1 MRKLVH
7 LFLALIFVGA
17 TASSAVD
24 GGQTPPVRQVFLLQ
38 NSGWMEPFYQ
48 DQNSPLRPFANRLIG
63 QAARGGGGIVVASFN
78 QDGQVAGR
86 TSPEV
91 LFEGNYDEGRV
102 REAIDR
108 IDLPRKASGAYAD
121 ADFRGALFGTLS
133 RILRGD
139 QGIIW
144 LITNNKDA
152 PDNNPAVR
160 ENTRA
165 FYNALRN
172 SPHITAIAAFPMR
185 RLVQG
190 EHYSERGL
198 IIYAI
203 AYGERARAALDDI
216 LREGSPVRR
225 QFPAPPVRLKPLDDQ
240 PVELL
245 LDSSTAGVNARV
257 HGGRLYIEDAP
268 ASGSTVR
275 LHGRLR
281 NRYYPQNIARARLS
295 AAWRSG
301 SPELARAVI
310 RMQPAEILDV
320 PANAMSGPVRM
331 ELALPEIP
339 RPPGLSGLFADE
351 RVVVGELEVRLD
363 SIAFSL
369 DRDFVSRI
377 SAISGGGDIQAEQA
391 ERMMAANLPE
401 VFLDYRRISSASMR
415 VPVMIKVRY
424 SAWPLILAVSAV
436 LLLVLALIGLAI
448 VMSRAR
454 AYAVRVGQSDLR
466 IRIKPRER
474 RTLSDSFG
482 NRAEV
487 VGRLFGA
494 PSVRPLDAAEA

>member
-7 LFLALIFVGA
+7 LFLALTFIGA
-17 TASSAVD
+17 AAGPACA
-24 GGQTPPVRQVFLLQ
+24 GGNPPVRQVFLLQ

-48 DQNSPLRPFANRLIG
+48 DRNSPLRPFANRLIG
-63 QAARGGGGIVVASFN
+63 KAALGGGGIVVASFN
-78 QDGQVAGR
+78 QDGQVKGR

-91 LFEGNYDEGRV
+91 LFEGGYDEGRV

-198 IIYAI
+198 IVYAI
-203 AYGERARAALDDI
+203 AYGERARGALDSL
-216 LREGSPVRR
+216 LRDGSPVRS
-225 QFPAPPVRLKPLDDQ
+225 QFPAPPVRLKPLDDD

-245 LDSSTAGVNARV
+245 LDSSTADVSARV
-257 HGGRLYIEDAP
+257 LAGRLYIKDAP
-268 ASGSTVR
+268 ASGATIR
-275 LHGRLR
+275 LQGRLR
-281 NRYYPQNIARARLS
+281 NRYYPQNIARARMS

-301 SPELARAVI
+301 SPELAGAVI
-310 RMQPAEILDV
+310 RMQPAAITDV
-320 PANAMSGPVRM
+320 PANALSGPVRM
-331 ELALPEIP
+331 EIDLPEIA

-351 RVVVGELEVRLD
+351 RVVQGELEVRLD
-363 SIAFSL
+363 SIDFSL
-369 DRDFVSRI
+369 DPAFLSRI
-377 SAISGGGDIQAEQA
+377 SAISGGDTIQEAQA
-391 ERMMAANLPE
+391 ERTMAANLPE

-415 VPVMIKVRY
+415 VPVLIKVQF
-424 SAWPLILAVSAV
+424 SAWPLILALGALGA
-436 LLLVLALIGLAI
+436 LLLALIALAI
-448 VMSRAR
+448 LMRRAR
-454 AYAVRVGQSDLR
+454 TYMVRVGQSDLR
-466 IRIKPRER
+466 VEIRPRER
-474 RTLSDSFG
+474 RSLADSMG

-487 VGRLFGA
+487 VGRLFGP
-494 PSVRPLDAAEA
+494 PSVRPLDGAAT

>member
-7 LFLALIFVGA
+7 LFLALIFIGA
-17 TASSAVD
+17 TASSAGA
-24 GGQTPPVRQVFLLQ
+24 GGQPPVRQVFLLQ

-48 DQNSPLRPFANRLIG
+48 DRNSPLRPFANRLIG
-63 QAARGGGGIVVASFN
+63 KAALGGGNIVVASFN
-78 QDGQVAGR
+78 QDGQVKGR

-91 LFEGNYDEGRV
+91 LFEGGYDEARV
-102 REAIDR
+102 REAVER

-198 IIYAI
+198 IVYAI
-203 AYGERARAALDDI
+203 AYGDRARVA
-216 LREGSPVRR
+216 LREMLRDGSPVRS
-225 QFPAPPVRLKPLDDQ
+225 QFPAPPVRLKPLDDE

-245 LDSSTAGVNARV
+245 LDSSTADVSARV
-257 HGGRLYIEDAP
+257 HGGRLFIKDAP
-268 ASGSTVR
+268 ASGVTIR
-275 LHGRLR
+275 LQGRLR
-281 NRYYPQNIARARLS
+281 NRYYPQNIARAKLS

-301 SPELARAVI
+301 SAELAGAVI
-310 RMQPAEILDV
+310 RMQPAEITNV

-331 ELALPEIP
+331 EIDLPKVS

-351 RVVVGELEVRLD
+351 RIVHGELEVRLD
-363 SIAFSL
+363 SIDFSL
-369 DRDFVSRI
+369 DPVFLSRI
-377 SAISGGGDIQAEQA
+377 SAISGGDTIQEEQA
-391 ERMMAANLPE
+391 ERTMAANLPE

-415 VPVMIKVRY
+415 VPVLIKVQY
-424 SAWPLILAVSAV
+424 SAWPLVLAIGALG
-436 LLLVLALIGLAI
+436 LLLLALIGLAI
-448 VMSRAR
+448 VMRRAR
-454 AYAVRVGQSDLR
+454 TYMVRVGQSDLR
-466 IRIKPRER
+466 VEIRPRER
-474 RTLSDSFG
+474 RTCSDAFG

-487 VGRLFGA
+487 VGNVFGP
-494 PSVRPLDAAEA
+494 PSVRPLETAAT

>member
-7 LFLALIFVGA
+7 LFLALTFIGA
-17 TASSAVD
+17 TASSAD
-24 GGQTPPVRQVFLLQ
+24 SGERQPVRQVFLLQ

-48 DQNSPLRPFANRLIG
+48 DRNSPLRPFANRLIG
-63 QAARGGGGIVVASFN
+63 QAARGGGNVVVASFN
-78 QDGQVAGR
+78 QNGQVKGR
-86 TSPEV
+86 KSPEV
-91 LFEGNYDEGRV
+91 LFEGGYDPDRV

-121 ADFRGALFGTLS
+121 ADFRGALFGTLAD
-133 RILRGD
+133 ILHGD
-139 QGIIW
+139 QSIIW

-165 FYNALRN
+165 FYDALRS

-198 IIYAI
+198 IVYAI
-203 AYGERARAALDDI
+203 AYGDRARGA
-216 LREGSPVRR
+216 LREMLRDGSPVRS
-225 QFPAPPVRLKPLDDQ
+225 QFPAPPVRLKPLDDE

-245 LDSSTAGVNARV
+245 LDSKTADVGARV
-257 HGGRLYIEDAP
+257 HGGRLYIRDAP
-268 ASGSTVR
+268 ASGATVR
-275 LHGRLR
+275 LQGRLR

-310 RMQPAEILDV
+310 RMQPAEIVDV

-331 ELALPEIP
+331 EIDLPKIP

-351 RVVVGELEVRLD
+351 RVVQGELEVRLD
-363 SIAFSL
+363 SIDFSL
-369 DRDFVSRI
+369 DRDFLSRI
-377 SAISGGGDIQAEQA
+377 SAISGGDTIQAEQA
-391 ERMMAANLPE
+391 ERAMAANLPE

-415 VPVMIKVRY
+415 VPVLIKVRY
-424 SAWPLILAVSAV
+424 SAWPLILAIAG
-436 LLLVLALIGLAI
+436 LALLILAAIGLAI
-448 VMSRAR
+448 VMGRAR
-454 AYAVRVGQSDLR
+454 EYRVRVGQSEHR

-474 RTLSDSFG
+474 RTLADPLG

-494 PSVRPLDAAEA
+494 PSVRPLEGAST

>member
-7 LFLALIFVGA
+7 LFLALTFIGT
-17 TASSAVD
+17 TASLSAA
-24 GGQTPPVRQVFLLQ
+24 GGQPSVRQVFLLQ

-48 DQNSPLRPFANRLIG
+48 DVNSPLRPFANRLIA
-63 QAARGGGGIVVASFN
+63 QAAKGGGNIVVASFN
-78 QDGQVAGR
+78 QDGQVKGR

-91 LFEGNYDEGRV
+91 LFEGRFDEVRV
-102 REAIDR
+102 RDAIDR

-198 IIYAI
+198 IVYAI
-203 AYGERARAALDDI
+203 AYGDRARTA
-216 LREGSPVRR
+216 LREQLRDGSPVRS
-225 QFPAPPVRLKPLDDQ
+225 QFPAPPVRLKPLDDE

-245 LDSSTAGVNARV
+245 LDSSTADVTARV
-257 HGGRLYIEDAP
+257 HGGRLFIKDAP
-268 ASGSTVR
+268 ADGATVR
-275 LHGRLR
+275 LRGRLR
-281 NRYYPQNIARARLS
+281 NRYYPQNIERAKLS
-295 AAWRSG
+295 AEWRAG
-301 SPELARAVI
+301 SPELKGAVI
-310 RMQPAEILDV
+310 RMQPEEIAGV

-331 ELALPEIP
+331 EIQLPRIA
-339 RPPGLSGLFADE
+339 RPTGLSGLFADE
-351 RVVVGELEVRLD
+351 RIVHGELEVRLD
-363 SIAFSL
+363 SIDFSL
-369 DRDFVSRI
+369 DPVFLSRI
-377 SAISGGGDIQAEQA
+377 SAISGGDTIQEAQA
-391 ERMMAANLPE
+391 ERAMAANLPE

-415 VPVMIKVRY
+415 VPVLIKVRY
-424 SAWPLILAVSAV
+424 SAWPLILAISALA
-436 LLLVLALIGLAI
+436 LLLLAAVALAI

-454 AYAVRVGQSDLR
+454 PYTVRVGQSDFKIL
-466 IRIKPRER
+466 IRPRER
-474 RTLSDSFG
+474 RPLADALG

-487 VGRLFGA
+487 VGRLFGR
-494 PSVRPLDAAEA
+494 PSVRPLEGAST

>member
-7 LFLALIFVGA
+7 LFLALTLIGA
-17 TASSAVD
+17 TAGAAGA
-24 GGQTPPVRQVFLLQ
+24 GGQPSVRQVFLLQ

-48 DQNSPLRPFANRLIG
+48 DSNSPLRPFANRLIG
-63 QAARGGGGIVVASFN
+63 QAARGGGNIVVASFN
-78 QDGQVAGR
+78 QDGQVKGR
-86 TSPEV
+86 ISPEV
-91 LFEGNYDEGRV
+91 LFEGGYDEARV
-102 REAIDR
+102 REAIER

-121 ADFRGALFGTLS
+121 ADFRGALFNTLG
-133 RILRGD
+133 RILHGD

-160 ENTRA
+160 ENTKA

-203 AYGERARAALDDI
+203 AYGDRARGA
-216 LREGSPVRR
+216 LREMLRDGSPVRS
-225 QFPAPPVRLKPLDDQ
+225 QFPAPPVRLKPLDDE

-245 LDSSTAGVNARV
+245 LDSNTADVGARV
-257 HGGRLYIEDAP
+257 HGGRLYIRDAP
-268 ASGSTVR
+268 ASGATIR
-275 LHGRLR
+275 LQGRLR
-281 NRYYPQNIARARLS
+281 NRYYPQNIARAKLS

-310 RMQPAEILDV
+310 RMQPTEISNV

-331 ELALPEIP
+331 EIDLPKIP

-351 RVVVGELEVRLD
+351 RLVQGELEVRLD
-363 SIAFSL
+363 SIDFSL
-369 DRDFVSRI
+369 DSGFLSRI
-377 SAISGGGDIQAEQA
+377 SAISGGDTIQAEQA
-391 ERMMAANLPE
+391 ERTMAANLPE

-415 VPVMIKVRY
+415 VPVLIKVRY
-424 SAWPLILAVSAV
+424 SAWPLILAIAGLA
-436 LLLVLALIGLAI
+436 LLILALIGLAI

-454 AYAVRVGQSDLR
+454 EYRVRVGQSEHR

-474 RTLSDSFG
+474 RTLADPLG
-482 NRAEV
+482 TRAEV

-494 PSVRPLDAAEA
+494 PSVRPLEGAST

>member
-24 GGQTPPVRQVFLLQ
+24 GGQPPVRQVFLLQ

-48 DQNSPLRPFANRLIG
+48 DRNSPLRPFANRLIG
-63 QAARGGGGIVVASFN
+63 EAARSGGNIVVASFN

-91 LFEGNYDEGRV
+91 LFEGAHDADRV

-133 RILRGD
+133 RILHGD

-144 LITNNKDA
+144 LVTNNKDA

-203 AYGERARAALDDI
+203 AYGDRARVALDAM
-216 LREGSPVRR
+216 LRDGSPVRR
-225 QFPAPPVRLKPLDDQ
+225 QFPAPPVRLKPLDDD

-245 LDSSTAGVNARV
+245 LDSSTADVSARV
-257 HGGRLYIEDAP
+257 HGGRLYIENAP

-281 NRYYPQNIARARLS
+281 NRYYPQNIARARMS

-310 RMQPAEILDV
+310 RMQPAEITDV
-320 PANAMSGPVRM
+320 PANSLSGPVSM
-331 ELALPEIP
+331 ALQLPAIP
-339 RPPGLSGLFADE
+339 RPPGLSSLFADE
-351 RVVVGELEVRLD
+351 RVVAGELEVRLD

-369 DRDFVSRI
+369 DPDFVSRI
-377 SAISGGGDIQAEQA
+377 SAISGGDTIQTEQA
-391 ERMMAANLPE
+391 ERMMQANLPE

-415 VPVMIKVRY
+415 VPVLIKVRY
-424 SAWPLILAVSAV
+424 SPWPLIFAIGALA
-436 LLLVLALIGLAI
+436 LLVLALAALAI
-448 VMSRAR
+448 VMRRAR
-454 AYAVRVGQSDLR
+454 AYTVPVGQSSLKVL
-466 IRIKPRER
+466 IKPRER
-474 RTLSDSFG
+474 RTLADPLG